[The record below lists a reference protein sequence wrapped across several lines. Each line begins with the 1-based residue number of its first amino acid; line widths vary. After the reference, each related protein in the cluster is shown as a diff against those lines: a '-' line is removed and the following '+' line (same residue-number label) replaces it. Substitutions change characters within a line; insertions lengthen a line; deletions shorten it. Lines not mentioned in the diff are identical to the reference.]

1 MTRFVIILLLAL
13 CRVAAAHPMDFGYV
27 HLEPAGN
34 SIGVTV
40 DLDIDAAAVLLG
52 VDAAKLDTAALSAR
66 VAELAA
72 ASYARSPITT
82 AAGPCT
88 WGARTVTRIDRQV
101 RITDTATCPGDGE
114 RTWAFPMIR
123 DGKVSP
129 TFEFM
134 VKETVGGH
142 EQLTLV
148 DRYKPELVLGV
159 SSQDTSFGGL
169 VWSGVEHIGAAPSQ
183 WHDEDG
189 AKLPD
194 GLDHI
199 LFLLALILGGGT
211 LLQLIGIATGF
222 TIGHSITLALT
233 ALDIVHIPPS
243 VIEPLIALSIAFVA
257 VEAITGL
264 WKKHRWKIATFFG
277 LIHGFGFGYALEGLD
292 LSTGEFVKALFA
304 FNLGVEL
311 GQIMLMVV
319 LVPLVL
325 LAHRNKTVTPY
336 VIKGLAGLIFI
347 AGMYWTIERI
357 VS

>member
-1 MTRFVIILLLAL
+1 MTRFVILLVLAL
-13 CRVAAAHPMDFGYV
+13 TRVAAAHPMDFGYV

-34 SIGVTV
+34 TVGVTV

-52 VDAAKLDTAALSAR
+52 TDAAKVDTAALSAR
-66 VAELAA
+66 VSELAA
-72 ASYARSPITT
+72 ASYARAPITSE
-82 AAGPCT
+82 AGPCT
-88 WGARTVTRIDRQV
+88 WGTRAVTRTDRQV
-101 RITDTATCPGDGE
+101 RITDTATCPSAGE
-114 RTWAFPMIR
+114 RRWTFPMIR

-129 TFEFM
+129 TFELM
-134 VKETVGGH
+134 VKEIVGGH

-159 SSQDTSFGGL
+159 SSQDTGFGAL
-169 VWSGVEHIGAAPSQ
+169 VWSGVEHIGAAPSE

-222 TIGHSITLALT
+222 TVGHSITLALT
-233 ALDIVHIPPS
+233 ALNVVRLPPS

-277 LIHGFGFGYALEGLD
+277 LVHGFGFGYALEGLE

-311 GQIMLMVV
+311 GQIMLMIV
-319 LVPLVL
+319 LVPIVL
-325 LAHRNKTVTPY
+325 LAHRNKRVTPY